1 MGIDKRRLVINA
13 IAKRIQTH
21 WPELKISRNTIYLY
35 YLIEGWSD
43 TLYTDTTG
51 NQTIGLG
58 HKLTAE
64 DKLRLEK
71 GLKLDKEQLV
81 CWAANDIV
89 KSINLAETQP
99 EYKSKVIRPVFSYLI
114 FNLGHYGFSKFIN
127 FRAAALKFQ
136 KMMTDVN
143 ALKML
148 NELADSKWATQVPR
162 ALRIISNY
170 VLRGEV
176 TANYLD
182 EADYH
187 FKDTEIHPNLR
198 AAAFREPSYF
208 NLPTQQEV
216 K

>member
-1 MGIDKRRLVINA
+1 MGIDKRRLIISA
-13 IAKRIQTH
+13 ITKRIQTH
-21 WPELKISRNTIYLY
+21 WPELKISQNTIYLY

-43 TLYTDTTG
+43 ILYTDTTG

-71 GLKLDKEQLV
+71 GLQLGREQLV

-99 EYKSKVIRPVFSYLI
+99 EYKSKVIRPVFGYLI
-114 FNLGHYGFSKFIN
+114 FNLGNYGFSKFVN

-136 KMMTDVN
+136 EMMTDLN

-187 FKDTEIHPNLR
+187 FKGEKIHPNLR
-198 AAAFREPSYF
+198 EATFREPSYF
-208 NLPTQQEV
+208 NLPEHHS
-216 K
+216 

>member
-1 MGIDKRRLVINA
+1 MGIDKRRLIISA
-13 IAKRIQTH
+13 ITKRIQTY
-21 WPELKISRNTIYLY
+21 WPELKISQGTIYLY

-43 TLYTDTTG
+43 ILYTDTTG

-64 DKLRLEK
+64 DKLRIEK
-71 GLKLDKEQLV
+71 GLQLDHEQLV

-89 KSINLAETQP
+89 KSINLAESQP
-99 EYKSKVIRPVFSYLI
+99 EYKSKVIRPVFGYLI
-114 FNLGHYGFSKFIN
+114 FNLGNYGFSKFVN
-127 FRAAALKFQ
+127 FRAAARKFQ
-136 KMMTDVN
+136 EMMTDVN

-182 EADYH
+182 EADYY
-187 FKDTEIHPNLR
+187 FKGEKIHSNLR
-198 AAAFREPSYF
+198 EATFREPSYF
-208 NLPTQQEV
+208 NLPEHHS
-216 K
+216 

>member
-1 MGIDKRRLVINA
+1 MGIDKRRLIMSA
-13 IAKRIQTH
+13 ITKRIQTY
-21 WPELKISRNTIYLY
+21 WPELKISQGTIYLY

-64 DKLRLEK
+64 DKLWLEK
-71 GLKLDKEQLV
+71 GLKLDREQLV
-81 CWAANDIV
+81 YWAASDIV

-99 EYKSKVIRPVFSYLI
+99 EYKSKVIRPVFGYLI
-114 FNLGHYGFSKFIN
+114 FNLGNYGFSKFVN
-127 FRAAALKFQ
+127 FQAAALKFQ
-136 KMMTDVN
+136 EMMTDLN

-182 EADYH
+182 ETDYH
-187 FKDTEIHPNLR
+187 FKGEKIHPNLR
-198 AAAFREPSYF
+198 EAAFREPSYF
-208 NLPTQQEV
+208 NLPEHHS
-216 K
+216 

>member
-1 MGIDKRRLVINA
+1 MGIDKRRLIISA
-13 IAKRIQTH
+13 ITKRIQTH
-21 WPELKISRNTIYLY
+21 WPELKISSSTIYLY

-43 TLYTDTTG
+43 ILYTDTTG

-71 GLKLDKEQLV
+71 GLQLGREQLV

-99 EYKSKVIRPVFSYLI
+99 EYKSKVIRPVFGYLI
-114 FNLGHYGFSKFIN
+114 FNLGYYGFSKFVK

-136 KMMTDVN
+136 EMMTDVN

-182 EADYH
+182 EVDYH
-187 FKDTEIHPNLR
+187 FKGENIHPNLR
-198 AAAFREPSYF
+198 EATFREPSYF
-208 NLPTQQEV
+208 NLPEHHS
-216 K
+216 

>member
-1 MGIDKRRLVINA
+1 MGIDKRRLIISVIT
-13 IAKRIQTH
+13 KQIQTY
-21 WPELKISRNTIYLY
+21 WPELKISQGTIYFY

-71 GLKLDKEQLV
+71 GLKLDREQLV

-89 KSINLAETQP
+89 KSINLAESQP
-99 EYKSKVIRPVFSYLI
+99 EYKSKVIRPVFGYLI
-114 FNLGHYGFSKFIN
+114 FNLGAYGFSKFVN

-136 KMMTDVN
+136 EMMTDVN

-187 FKDTEIHPNLR
+187 FKGEKIHPNLR
-198 AAAFREPSYF
+198 EATFREPSYF
-208 NLPTQQEV
+208 NLPEHHS
-216 K
+216 

>member
-1 MGIDKRRLVINA
+1 MGINKRRLIISA
-13 IAKRIQTH
+13 ITKQIQTH
-21 WPELKISRNTIYLY
+21 WPELKISQGTIYLY

-43 TLYTDTTG
+43 ILYTDTTG

-71 GLKLDKEQLV
+71 GLQLGREQLV

-89 KSINLAETQP
+89 KSINLAESQP
-99 EYKSKVIRPVFSYLI
+99 EYKSKVIRPVLGYLI
-114 FNLGHYGFSKFIN
+114 FNLGHYGFSKFIK
-127 FRAAALKFQ
+127 FRAAARKFQ
-136 KMMTDVN
+136 EMMTDVN

-187 FKDTEIHPNLR
+187 FKGEKIHPNLR
-198 AAAFREPSYF
+198 EATFREPSYF
-208 NLPTQQEV
+208 NLPEHHS
-216 K
+216 

>member
-1 MGIDKRRLVINA
+1 MGIDKRRLIISA
-13 IAKRIQTH
+13 ITKRIQTH
-21 WPELKISRNTIYLY
+21 WPELKISGSTIYLY

-43 TLYTDTTG
+43 ILYTDTTG

-71 GLKLDKEQLV
+71 GLKLDREQLV
-81 CWAANDIV
+81 CWAASDIV

-99 EYKSKVIRPVFSYLI
+99 EYKSKVIRPVFGYLI
-114 FNLGHYGFSKFIN
+114 FNLGNYGFSKFVN

-136 KMMTDVN
+136 EMMTDLN

-187 FKDTEIHPNLR
+187 FKGKKIHPNLQE
-198 AAAFREPSYF
+198 ATFREPSYF
-208 NLPTQQEV
+208 NLPEHHS
-216 K
+216 

>member
-1 MGIDKRRLVINA
+1 MGIDKRRLVISA
-13 IAKRIQTH
+13 ITKRIQTY

-43 TLYTDTTG
+43 ILYTDTTG

-71 GLKLDKEQLV
+71 GLQLGREQLV
-81 CWAANDIV
+81 CGAANDIV

-99 EYKSKVIRPVFSYLI
+99 EYKSKVIRPVFGYLI
-114 FNLGHYGFSKFIN
+114 FNLGAYGFSKFVK

-136 KMMTDVN
+136 EMMTDVN

-208 NLPTQQEV
+208 NLPAQQEV

>member
-1 MGIDKRRLVINA
+1 MGIDKRRLVTSA
-13 IAKRIQTH
+13 ITKRIQAH
-21 WPELKISRNTIYLY
+21 WPELKISGSTIYLY

-64 DKLRLEK
+64 DKLHIDR
-71 GLKLDKEQLV
+71 EQLI

-99 EYKSKVIRPVFSYLI
+99 EYKSKVIRPVFGYLI
-114 FNLGHYGFSKFIN
+114 FNLGHYGFSKFVN

-136 KMMTDVN
+136 EMMIDVN

-187 FKDTEIHPNLR
+187 FKGEKIHPNLR

-208 NLPTQQEV
+208 NLPAQQEV

>member
-1 MGIDKRRLVINA
+1 MGIDKRRLIINA
-13 IAKRIQTH
+13 ITKRIQTY
-21 WPELKISRNTIYLY
+21 WPELKISQGTIYLY

-43 TLYTDTTG
+43 ILYTDTTG

-64 DKLRLEK
+64 DKLRIEK
-71 GLKLDKEQLV
+71 GLQLDHEQLV

-89 KSINLAETQP
+89 KSINLAESQP
-99 EYKSKVIRPVFSYLI
+99 EYKSKVIRPVFGYLI
-114 FNLGHYGFSKFIN
+114 FNLGNYGFSKFVN
-127 FRAAALKFQ
+127 FRAAARKFQ
-136 KMMTDVN
+136 EMMTDVN

-187 FKDTEIHPNLR
+187 FKGEKIHSNLR
-198 AAAFREPSYF
+198 EATFREPSYF
-208 NLPTQQEV
+208 NLPEHHS
-216 K
+216 

>member
-1 MGIDKRRLVINA
+1 MGINKRRLIISA
-13 IAKRIQTH
+13 ITKRIQTH
-21 WPELKISRNTIYLY
+21 WPELKILQGTIYLY

-43 TLYTDTTG
+43 ILYTDTTG

-71 GLKLDKEQLV
+71 GLQLSREQLV
-81 CWAANDIV
+81 YWAANDIV
-89 KSINLAETQP
+89 KSINLAESQP
-99 EYKSKVIRPVFSYLI
+99 EYKSKVIRPVLGYLI
-114 FNLGHYGFSKFIN
+114 FNLGHYGFSKFVK
-127 FRAAALKFQ
+127 FRAAASKFQ
-136 KMMTDVN
+136 EMMTDVN

-187 FKDTEIHPNLR
+187 FKGEKIHPNLR
-198 AAAFREPSYF
+198 EATFREPSYF
-208 NLPTQQEV
+208 NLPEHHS
-216 K
+216 